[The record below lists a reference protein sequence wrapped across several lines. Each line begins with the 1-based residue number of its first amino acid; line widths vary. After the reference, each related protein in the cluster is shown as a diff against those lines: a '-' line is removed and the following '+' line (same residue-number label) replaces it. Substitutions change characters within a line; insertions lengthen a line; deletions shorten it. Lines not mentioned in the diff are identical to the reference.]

1 MITRFVTPG
10 TSLLDELFAYNHSG
24 TEKQVNH
31 SPKYNIK
38 ETNDEFL
45 LELAVPGYK
54 KEDFFINVEDKH
66 LVVRVDLDLADE
78 YKYLQREFSR
88 YNFEKKFTLSDKIDA
103 ENIKASYEF
112 GILTL
117 SLPKKEEAR
126 VKPPKL
132 IEIK

>member
-1 MITRFVTPG
+1 MITRLETPG
-10 TSLLDELFAYNHSG
+10 SSLLDELLSQNLSG
-24 TEKQVNH
+24 HKATVNH

-38 ETNDEFL
+38 ENNDEFFV
-45 LELAVPGYK
+45 ELAVPGYSK
-54 KEDFFINVEDKH
+54 NDFQINVEDKQ
-66 LVVRVDLDLADE
+66 LIIRVELESKDE
-78 YKYLQREFSR
+78 SNYLKKEFSK
-88 YNFEKKFTLSDKIDA
+88 YNFEKKFTLSEKIDA

-112 GILTL
+112 GILSL

>member
-10 TSLLDELFAYNHSG
+10 SSLLDELLSQSLSG
-24 TEKQVNH
+24 HKANVNH
-31 SPKYNIK
+31 SPKFNIQ
-38 ETNDEFL
+38 ETNDEFFV
-45 LELAVPGYK
+45 ELAVPGYSK
-54 KEDFFINVEDKH
+54 NDFQINVEDKQ
-66 LVVRVDLDLADE
+66 LIIKVEQELTDE
-78 YKYLQREFSR
+78 SNYLKKEFSK
-88 YNFEKKFTLSDKIDA
+88 YNFEKKFTLSEKIDA

-112 GILTL
+112 GILSL